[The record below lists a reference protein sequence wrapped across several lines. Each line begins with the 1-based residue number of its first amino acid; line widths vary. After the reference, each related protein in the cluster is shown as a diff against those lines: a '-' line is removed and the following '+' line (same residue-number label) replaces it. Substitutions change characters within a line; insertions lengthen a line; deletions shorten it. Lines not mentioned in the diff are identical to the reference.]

1 MCPLLLRR
9 YAWLDRVAP
18 LTHFINP
25 LSLVRWNL
33 DKHYL
38 RDLQARGVHTT
49 PTHFLEIGSR
59 VSLPDWLAQRLT
71 AVTMALYTLLWL
83 MIAGYHGGV
92 DHDLWQ
98 ALFANAAFR
107 VATLLF
113 GLALLWHAWIGMR
126 DIWMDYI
133 KPTALRL
140 TLEMLTVVVLLCY
153 AGWLIDI
160 LWGAR

>member
-1 MCPLLLRR
+1 VVKRIVVG
-9 YAWLDRVAP
+9 A
-18 LTHFINP
+18 
-25 LSLVRWNL
+25 
-33 DKHYL
+33 HYGL
-38 RDLQARGVHTT
+38 K
-49 PTHFLEIGSR
+49 
-59 VSLPDWLAQRLT
+59 DWLAQRLT
-71 AVTMALYTLLWL
+71 AVAMAIYTLLWL
-83 MIAGYHGGV
+83 AIAGYYGSV
-92 DHDLWQ
+92 DHELWQ
-98 ALFANAAFR
+98 ALFANTAFR